1 MSNSPSPWQ
10 RLIQS
15 AIDGLMNRSGRF
27 KRTLGGIHDI
37 VVAGVALFVSYA
49 SPFGFWQTFAIPG
62 LWFRITA
69 FCAVA
74 AIVFY
79 AFALNRGS
87 WRYASLFDVMA
98 IGKAC
103 LTLIVLNAA
112 GNFLYDR
119 GAYMPRAQPIVLFAL
134 LATFLMGSRLLVR
147 LMKEGR
153 LLSLRPR
160 VTSADARPILIYG
173 VTPET
178 ELFLRGLHAEP
189 SRKIRA
195 VALLDDSTAH
205 RRTRVQGV
213 KVVGGLGHLGLV
225 LARNRERDVN
235 IQELVVGDPA
245 VSPAQLSQIV
255 QIAASHG
262 LSITRLPVLTAT
274 YDLTEDFQPKP
285 INLTD
290 LLARPEVPLDTVEI
304 ARMIDGKCV
313 AISGAGGSIG
323 SELARQAARY
333 NAKQVILIDNA
344 ENSLNTISQEL
355 IGQIGAS
362 RIRILIADV
371 RDRDRIAGLLKACAP
386 DVLFH
391 AAAIKQ
397 VPLAEL
403 NPLETIKTNVLG
415 TRNIADAAVA
425 AGVRYVVLISTD
437 KAVNPTSIM
446 GATKRIAEAYCQAM
460 DVASENTRFTIVR
473 FGNVMGSNG
482 SVIPLFQQQI
492 SQGGPLT
499 VTHPDVVRYF
509 MSIGEAVR
517 LVLYASCK
525 TQQSPTDRG
534 NILVLEMGTPVKI
547 SDLATKMIQLAGLQP
562 GVDIDIRYVGLR
574 PGEKLVEELYTASE
588 TVSSSSEG
596 GYKIVKSMI
605 ADKRFLDRFILELQS
620 TADKEDGAGALR
632 LVKRIVPEYGPLIE
646 GAANGRSADSAQP
659 S

>member
-1 MSNSPSPWQ
+1 MSHPQSSWQ
-10 RLIQS
+10 QPIQS
-15 AIDGLMNRSGRF
+15 AIDAVMNRSGRF
-27 KRTLGGIHDI
+27 KRTLGGIHDV
-37 VVAGVALFVSYA
+37 VVAGIALFVSYA
-49 SPFGFWQTFAIPG
+49 SAFGFWPTVAIPDI
-62 LWFRITA
+62 WFRIA
-69 FCAVA
+69 IFCAAA

-103 LTLIVLNAA
+103 LVLVLLNAA
-112 GNFLYDR
+112 GNFFYDR
-119 GAYMPRAQPIVLFAL
+119 GAYLPRAQPIVLFAL
-134 LATFLMGSRLLVR
+134 MATLLMGSRLLVR

-160 VTSADARPILIYG
+160 MTSPDTRPILIYG

-195 VALLDDSTAH
+195 IALLDDSTAH

-235 IQELVVGDPA
+235 IQELVVGDPSL
-245 VSPAQLSQIV
+245 SPTQLSQIV
-255 QIAASHG
+255 QVAASQG
-262 LSITRLPVLTAT
+262 LSITRLPDMTAT
-274 YDLTEDFQPKP
+274 YDLNEDFQPKP
-285 INLTD
+285 IKLAD
-290 LLARPEVPLDTVEI
+290 LLARPEVPLDTIEI
-304 ARMIDGKCV
+304 ARMIDDKCV

-333 NAKQVILIDNA
+333 NARQIILIDNA

-355 IGQIGAS
+355 IGQIGAD
-362 RIRILIADV
+362 RIKICIADV

-403 NPLETIKTNVLG
+403 NPLETIKTNILG

-425 AGVRYVVLISTD
+425 AGIRYVVLISTD

-446 GATKRIAEAYCQAM
+446 GATKRIAESYCQAM
-460 DVASENTRFTIVR
+460 DVASADTRFTIVR

-492 SQGGPLT
+492 AQGGPLT

-525 TQQSPTDRG
+525 TQQNPTDRG

-562 GVDIDIRYVGLR
+562 GIDIDIRYVGLR
-574 PGEKLVEELYTASE
+574 PGEKLVEELYNASE
-588 TVSSSSEG
+588 TVSSFSEG

-605 ADKRFLDRFILELQS
+605 ADKRFLDRFISELQS
-620 TADKEDGAGALR
+620 AADKEDGAAAMR
-632 LVKRIVPEYGPLIE
+632 LVKRIVPEYGPIVE
-646 GAANGRSADSAQP
+646 GGAGGLPAGSVQP
-659 S
+659 N